1 MRIGRSCG
9 RIPAECPDCL
19 MASLLGGPGR
29 CELDEAERR
38 ALWVLAQARL
48 VPAPGLGAW
57 EYPGRATLP
66 RAS

>member
-9 RIPAECPDCL
+9 RFPAECPDCL

-38 ALWVLAQARL
+38 ALGVLAQARL
-48 VPAPGLGAW
+48 VSAPGRGAW
-57 EYPGRATLP
+57 ENRGRAALP